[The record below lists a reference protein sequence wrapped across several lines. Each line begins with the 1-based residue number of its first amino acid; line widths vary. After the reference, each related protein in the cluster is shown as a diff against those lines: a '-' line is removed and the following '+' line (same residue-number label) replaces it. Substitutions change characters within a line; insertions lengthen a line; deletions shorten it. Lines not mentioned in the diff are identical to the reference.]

1 MKKNRLNV
9 LIAALGLSCMGS
21 AMADELGTGKDRD
34 IPDAE
39 PPVVTVAME
48 WLQSLLQ
55 EWF

>member
-1 MKKNRLNV
+1 MKKNRLYV